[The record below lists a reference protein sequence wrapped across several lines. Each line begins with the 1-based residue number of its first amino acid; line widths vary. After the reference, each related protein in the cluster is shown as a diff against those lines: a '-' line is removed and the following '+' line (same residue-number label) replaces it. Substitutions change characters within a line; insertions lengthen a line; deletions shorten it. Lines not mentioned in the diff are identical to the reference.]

1 MSTAELKS
9 TSEGSTMV
17 LTISNPSQRNAL
29 GPDIYAAG
37 IEALNKA
44 ENSAEIRSVVIV
56 GEGSWFCA
64 GGSLQRL
71 LANRQLDRSVQAES
85 IEGLHNWIDSI
96 RTFPKPVIAAVE
108 GAAAGAGFSLALA
121 CDFVVSARDAVFA
134 ASYSNV
140 ALSPD
145 GGLSWHLGRQLPRQL
160 ASEWLMNGE
169 RIEASRLHALGL
181 VNELTESGQALAGA
195 LALAGRLN
203 ARAPNSLASIKELL
217 SEARGATLASQL
229 AQERDHFVRNL
240 HHANAGIGIA
250 AFLEKKPPQYA

>member
-1 MSTAELKS
+1 MTAELKS

-17 LTISNPSQRNAL
+17 LTIANPAQRNAL
-29 GPDIYAAG
+29 GPEIYAAG
-37 IEALNKA
+37 IEALNGA
-44 ENSAEIRSVVIV
+44 EGSSEIRSVVIV
-56 GEGSWFCA
+56 GEGAWFCA

-96 RTFPKPVIAAVE
+96 RTFPKPIIAAVE

-121 CDFVVSARDAVFA
+121 CDFVVAARDAVFA

-169 RIEASRLHALGL
+169 RIDAARLHAHGL

-195 LALAGRLN
+195 LALATKLN

-217 SEARGATLASQL
+217 SDARGATLASQL
-229 AQERDHFVRNL
+229 SQERDHFVRNL

-250 AFLEKKPPQYA
+250 AFLDKKPPRYE

>member
-1 MSTAELKS
+1 MSAQLKS
-9 TSEGSTMV
+9 TSEGRTMV
-17 LTISNPSQRNAL
+17 LTIANPAQRNAL
-29 GPDIYAAG
+29 GPEIYAAG
-37 IEALNKA
+37 IEALNGA
-44 ENSAEIRSVVIV
+44 ENNNEVRSVVIT

-71 LANRQLDRSVQAES
+71 QANRQHPPAVQAES

-121 CDFVVSARDAVFA
+121 CDFVVAADDAVFA

-145 GGLSWHLGRQLPRQL
+145 GGLSWHLAQTLPRQL
-160 ASEWLMNGE
+160 ASEWLMGGE
-169 RIEASRLHALGL
+169 RIQAHRLHSLGL
-181 VNELTESGQALAGA
+181 VNELAASGQALACA
-195 LALAGRLN
+195 LALAHKLN
-203 ARAPNSLASIKELL
+203 ARAPNALASIKELL
-217 SEARGATLASQL
+217 NEGHQATLHAQL
-229 AQERDHFVRNL
+229 TQERDHFVRNL

-250 AFLEKKPPQYA
+250 AFLAKQPADYA

>member
-1 MSTAELKS
+1 MTAELKS

-17 LTISNPSQRNAL
+17 LTIANPTQRNAL
-29 GPDIYAAG
+29 GPEIYAAG
-37 IEALNKA
+37 IEALNGA
-44 ENSAEIRSVVIV
+44 ESSAEIRSVVIV
-56 GEGSWFCA
+56 GEGAWFCA

-71 LANRQLDRSVQAES
+71 LANRELDRSVQAES

-96 RTFPKPVIAAVE
+96 RTFPKPIIAAVE

-121 CDFVVSARDAVFA
+121 CDFVVAARDAVFA

-145 GGLSWHLGRQLPRQL
+145 GGLSWHLGQQLPRQL

-169 RIEASRLHALGL
+169 RIDAPRLHAAGL
-181 VNELTESGQALAGA
+181 VNELTENGQALAGA
-195 LALAGRLN
+195 LALAKKLN

-217 SEARGATLASQL
+217 SEARGATLAAQL
-229 AQERDHFVRNL
+229 SQERDHFVRNL

-250 AFLEKKPPQYA
+250 AFLDKKPPQYE

>member
-37 IEALNKA
+37 IEALNGA

-145 GGLSWHLGRQLPRQL
+145 GGLSWHLGLQLPRQL

-250 AFLEKKPPQYA
+250 AFLEKKPPQYE

>member
-37 IEALNKA
+37 IEALNGA

-181 VNELTESGQALAGA
+181 VNELTESGQALRARWRWRAGSMP
-195 LALAGRLN
+195 
-203 ARAPNSLASIKELL
+203 ARRIRWPASR
-217 SEARGATLASQL
+217 SC
-229 AQERDHFVRNL
+229 
-240 HHANAGIGIA
+240 
-250 AFLEKKPPQYA
+250 